1 MLTIL
6 ERINQIKGVKG
17 SSIVSPDGIE
27 IVSHFRTPV
36 PSDFISALIVSVQ
49 QVANKIVSKAQTG
62 ALMQTMIEAT
72 EGKFFVQVVEL
83 SPRWGARAD
92 HEQERQKITSSFHRF
107 VSAQSIITAPPR
119 RESVADLRPTPLA
132 KSAHPPR
139 QRSGA

>member
-1 MLTIL
+1 MPLLGCCLNAAIYGDKRMLTIL

-49 QVANKIVSKAQTG
+49 QVANKIVAKAQTG
-62 ALMQTMIEAT
+62 SLMQTMIEAT

-83 SPRWGARAD
+83 GYLVVLADNQANTGLIRVEIAQVSPLI
-92 HEQERQKITSSFHRF
+92 K
-107 VSAQSIITAPPR
+107 
-119 RESVADLRPTPLA
+119 
-132 KSAHPPR
+132 
-139 QRSGA
+139 

>member
-36 PSDFISALIVSVQ
+36 SSDFISALIVSVQ
-49 QVANKIVSKAQTG
+49 QVAIKIVSNAQAG
-62 ALMQTMIEAT
+62 ALMQTMIEAS

-83 SPRWGARAD
+83 GYLVVLADSQANTGLIRVEIAQVSPFI
-92 HEQERQKITSSFHRF
+92 K
-107 VSAQSIITAPPR
+107 
-119 RESVADLRPTPLA
+119 
-132 KSAHPPR
+132 
-139 QRSGA
+139 

>member
-17 SSIVSPDGIE
+17 SSIVSQDGIE

-83 SPRWGARAD
+83 GYLVVLADSQANTGLIRVEIAQVSPLI
-92 HEQERQKITSSFHRF
+92 K
-107 VSAQSIITAPPR
+107 
-119 RESVADLRPTPLA
+119 
-132 KSAHPPR
+132 
-139 QRSGA
+139 

>member
-1 MLTIL
+1 GATSCSSSGSSAGRRPWPGCCTNAAICGDDRMLTIL

-17 SSIVSPDGIE
+17 SSIMSPDGIE

-36 PSDFISALIVSVQ
+36 PSAFISDLIVSAE

-83 SPRWGARAD
+83 GYLVVLADSQANTGLIRVEIAQVSPLIR
-92 HEQERQKITSSFHRF
+92 
-107 VSAQSIITAPPR
+107 
-119 RESVADLRPTPLA
+119 
-132 KSAHPPR
+132 
-139 QRSGA
+139 